1 MKKIFVLIVILL
13 SFVSV
18 TYGATK
24 TKDYLDTSKDYGDC
38 WSLIFPS
45 RRWTDSEDVVKNN
58 MFKAMSK
65 TGLEMAFSNLNK
77 YCCNIKAITWTGC
90 VSTNDKTLYPES
102 IYLFDHIFDIYLRKL
117 DAKTELLYGLE
128 PDWSGKEWREFIT
141 EKGNDV
147 KGSRPIE
154 IKTGYDFYW
163 KLTRYNAP
171 FSETDAKAIA
181 KWNDSTTWNISQY
194 DSWTLYDKYSLACDI
209 VNYITQSIQGKTLT
223 ESEYQSCTEIVNN
236 RIDRENV
243 YVQTLL
249 MQKANKLLWWN
260 LDSYLGTYFIRD
272 KLSNLEQILFDINTS
287 FWEVNKAVKKLVPKC
302 S

>member
-1 MKKIFVLIVILL
+1 M
-13 SFVSV
+13 SV

-24 TKDYLDTSKDYGDC
+24 TKDYGDC
-38 WSLIFPS
+38 WNLNFPS
-45 RRWTDSEDVVKNN
+45 RRESVSEGEDLVKSN
-58 MFKAMSK
+58 MFKAISK
-65 TGLEMAFSNLNK
+65 KDLEIAFSNLNK
-77 YCCNIKAITWTGC
+77 YCCSIKAITWSGC
-90 VSTNDKTLYPES
+90 VSTSDKTLYPES
-102 IYLFDHIFDIYLRKL
+102 VYIFDHIFDIYLRKL

-147 KGSRPIE
+147 NGSRPIE
-154 IKTGYDFYW
+154 IKTKYDFYW
-163 KLTRYNAP
+163 KLTRYNVP
-171 FSETDAKAIA
+171 FSDGNDSAIA
-181 KWNDSTTWNISQY
+181 EWRNSITWNISQY

-209 VNYITQSIQGKTLT
+209 VNYITESIKWTILKTT
-223 ESEYQSCTEIVNN
+223 PPEQNEYQSCTEIVSN
-236 RIDRENV
+236 RINRENV